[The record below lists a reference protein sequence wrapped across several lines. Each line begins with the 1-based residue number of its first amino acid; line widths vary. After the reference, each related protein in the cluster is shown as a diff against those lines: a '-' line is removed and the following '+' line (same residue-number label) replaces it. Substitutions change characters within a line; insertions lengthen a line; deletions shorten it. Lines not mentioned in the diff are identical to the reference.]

1 MNFEELVETRDV
13 RKSNKVKM
21 PFGYFHKRQIDGKY
35 SNFVEFVDE
44 LSDNILF
51 AECLKKD
58 CEVAAQVSDK
68 HQLHITPN
76 AEEGSDGIY
85 AVAVEPGNYLTM
97 EQLLNEIPSV
107 VAQKDFLENTIKD
120 LLQLTITLNEKGV
133 QHVCLHRQ
141 TYSCARMT
149 TVCACCSTAR
159 RSNG

>member
-58 CEVAAQVSDK
+58 CEVAAQVSTSLRMLRRALMVFMPLPLS
-68 HQLHITPN
+68 QVIT
-76 AEEGSDGIY
+76 SRW
-85 AVAVEPGNYLTM
+85 
-97 EQLLNEIPSV
+97 S
-107 VAQKDFLENTIKD
+107 
-120 LLQLTITLNEKGV
+120 
-133 QHVCLHRQ
+133 
-141 TYSCARMT
+141 SC
-149 TVCACCSTAR
+149 
-159 RSNG
+159 